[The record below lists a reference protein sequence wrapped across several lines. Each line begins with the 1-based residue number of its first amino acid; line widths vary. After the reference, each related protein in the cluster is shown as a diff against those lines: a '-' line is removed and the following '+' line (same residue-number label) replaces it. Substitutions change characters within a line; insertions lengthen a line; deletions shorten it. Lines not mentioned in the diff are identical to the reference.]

1 LFRGAGNRLENW
13 STIERL
19 KVRVKNNFSIS
30 AKFGWGVCNFFGVN
44 MLHTGR
50 LVFGEV

>member
-1 LFRGAGNRLENW
+1 MLHKTLSRP
-13 STIERL
+13 
-19 KVRVKNNFSIS
+19 RVIKICSYVKISII
-30 AKFGWGVCNFFGVN
+30 AKFGWGVCNFFVVN